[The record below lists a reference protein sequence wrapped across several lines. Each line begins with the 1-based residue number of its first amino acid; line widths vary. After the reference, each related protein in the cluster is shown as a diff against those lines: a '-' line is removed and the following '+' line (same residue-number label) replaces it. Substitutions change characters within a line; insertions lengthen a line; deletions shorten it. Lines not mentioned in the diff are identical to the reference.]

1 VSPQSSEMLM
11 ELATKK
17 KLLSWTHYRVLIQV
31 EDDNARAWYEAE
43 ALDQAWSV
51 RTLQRNISTARFVR
65 ICGMSA

>member
-1 VSPQSSEMLM
+1 MPQSSEMLM

-31 EDDNARAWYEAE
+31 EDNNARAWYEAE

-51 RTLQRNISTARFVR
+51 RTLQRNMLLDI
-65 ICGMSA
+65 